1 MKILNL
7 GSGEN
12 ILPDCINVDIIPYN
26 GVNQIKDL
34 TIYPWPWK
42 DGTVDGVYASHIIE
56 HQFDQKQFILECHR
70 ILKKGGF
77 LRIKVPHSSN
87 ISAVGC
93 LGHYRTYS
101 YDTLNDYLGRDFYY
115 LGKQKFKTVEQKLL
129 WWYECEDIQGELP
142 KLILWVIKII
152 NPIINSLIR
161 LSPRIAEN
169 TWVYLIGGFREVI
182 WKGIKV

>member
-1 MKILNL
+1 MLLNL
-7 GSGEN
+7 GCGN
-12 ILPDCINVDIIPYN
+12 HILKDCINVDVSPYP
-26 GVNQIKDL
+26 GVDEVVDL
-34 TIYPWPWK
+34 SAPHWHWEDNSIDGIY
-42 DGTVDGVYASHIIE
+42 ANHIIE
-56 HQFDQKQFILECHR
+56 HFLDPKPFLLECHR

-93 LGHYRTYS
+93 LGHYRTFS

-115 LGKQKFKTVEQKLL
+115 LGTQKFYTVSQKLL

-142 KLILWVIKII
+142 KPVLWVIKIL
-152 NPIINSLIR
+152 NPIINYVIA

-182 WKGIKV
+182 WEGVKL

>member
-1 MKILNL
+1 VIFLNL
-7 GSGEN
+7 GAGE
-12 ILPDCINVDIIPYN
+12 DKKKGCINVDIIPYN
-26 GVNQIKDL
+26 GVDEVVDL
-34 TIYPWPWK
+34 SIFPWK
-42 DGTVDGVYASHIIE
+42 WEDNSVDGVFANHILE
-56 HQFDQKQFILECHR
+56 HFPDPKPFILECHR

-115 LGKQKFKTVEQKLL
+115 LGKRKFVTVEQKLL
-129 WWYECEDIQGELP
+129 WWYECGDIQGELP
-142 KLILWVIKII
+142 KLILWAIRII
-152 NPIINSLIR
+152 NPIINFLIR

-182 WKGIKV
+182 WTGIKI